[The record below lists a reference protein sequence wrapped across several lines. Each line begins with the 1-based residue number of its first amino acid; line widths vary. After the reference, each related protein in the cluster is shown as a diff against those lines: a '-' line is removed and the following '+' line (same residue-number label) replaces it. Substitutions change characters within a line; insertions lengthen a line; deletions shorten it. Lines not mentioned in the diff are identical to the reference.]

1 MAWHERD
8 SVRFLGRALE
18 DEFNDIARS
27 LGGDVSSREAG
38 DDYLLTTNAL
48 YHGGPVS
55 WALTPKIFD
64 EDQLDILKDAAET
77 MGRIMD
83 KVTRHF
89 MRDESFRKLF
99 RLPPALEELCRT
111 PTGYKTPIPI
121 ARVDL
126 FFDEETGD
134 YTFCEM
140 NTDGSAGMTTTV
152 EVTRTVQRTEA
163 YRQLLRK
170 HPELTARTLD
180 PTGAVIDAILA
191 TYDEWVRERTADAG
205 STGFG
210 RPVVAIVDYSES
222 ASFDELK
229 DITKQ
234 LADRDVHAR
243 YCDIRDLRL
252 GRLAGRDALLTP
264 DGPVNCVYRRA
275 VTSEIADKPCVGT
288 RALARAGRLN
298 LACVVGGLST
308 WPCATKTV
316 FAVLRSQAT
325 RSILGD
331 DERAF
336 IERHVPQTELLDTT
350 SDLRPY
356 QDKDGWIVKPARGVQ
371 RRGRHSGHRLHE
383 GRVGRGPRTLRS
395 GRRRRAGIRLPVSHA
410 HAARGQARS
419 RRGSAPCRAHE
430 QHGGSLPLS
439 RELLGRLH
447 ALWEAGRYRRTYTSA
462 QRKLS
467 CHGKAMTYA
476 HTALTCRTGPGRPD

>member
-1 MAWHERD
+1 MARPENISREDVADVARHGRD

-27 LGGDVSSREAG
+27 LGGDVNGREAG

-89 MRDESFRKLF
+89 MHDESFRKLF
-99 RLPPALEELCRT
+99 RLTPALEELCRT

-134 YTFCEM
+134 YTFCEL

-152 EVTRTVQRTEA
+152 EVTRTVQRTET
-163 YRQLLRK
+163 YRQLLCK

-316 FAVLRSQAT
+316 FAVLRSQAA

-356 QDKDGWIVKPARGVQ
+356 QDKDGWIVKPAGGFNGAGVIAGLDCTKDEWEEALARCAAEGGVVQAYASPYRTPMLRGG
-371 RRGRHSGHRLHE
+371 RLEAGEDPLLAEPMSNMEGLYLFRGSFSGVFTRCGRQAVIGEHTHRLN
-383 GRVGRGPRTLRS
+383 
-395 GRRRRAGIRLPVSHA
+395 VS
-410 HAARGQARS
+410 
-419 RRGSAPCRAHE
+419 C
-430 QHGGSLPLS
+430 LVM
-439 RELLGRLH
+439 
-447 ALWEAGRYRRTYTSA
+447 
-462 QRKLS
+462 
-467 CHGKAMTYA
+467 GK
-476 HTALTCRTGPGRPD
+476 R

>member
-1 MAWHERD
+1 MTRPTDPSGEDVADVAWRERGL
-8 SVRFLGRALE
+8 VRFLGRTLE
-18 DEFNDIARS
+18 DEFNGIARS
-27 LGGDVSSREAG
+27 LDGDVSGRKAG

-48 YHGGPVS
+48 YHGRPVS

-64 EDQLDILKDAAET
+64 EAQFDILKDAAET

-83 KVTRHF
+83 RVTRRF
-89 MRDESFRKLF
+89 MRDGRFRRLF

-111 PTGYKTPIPI
+111 PTGYTVPIPI

-134 YTFCEM
+134 YTFCEL

-152 EVTRTVQRTEA
+152 EVTRAVQRTET

-170 HPELTARTLD
+170 HPELRARSLD

-191 TYDEWVRERTADAG
+191 TYDEWARARTADIG
-205 STGFG
+205 STGAD
-210 RPVVAIVDYSES
+210 RPEMAIVDYSES

-229 DITKQ
+229 DIIRQ
-234 LADRDVHAR
+234 LADRGVRAH

-252 GRLAGRDALLTP
+252 GRMAGRDALMTP
-264 DGPVNCVYRRA
+264 DGPVSCVYRRA
-275 VTSEIADKPCVGT
+275 VTSEIADKPCAGT
-288 RALARAGRLN
+288 RALAQAGRLN
-298 LACVVGGLST
+298 LACVVGGFRT

-336 IERHVPQTELLDTT
+336 IERHVPQTELLDAT

-356 QDKDGWIVKPARGVQ
+356 QDKDDWIVKPAGGFNGAGVIAGLDCTKDEWRGALARCAAEGGVVQ
-371 RRGRHSGHRLHE
+371 AYAPQYRTPMMRGGRLEAGEDPLLAEPMSNMEGLFLFRGSFSGIFTRCGRQAVIGEHTHRLN
-383 GRVGRGPRTLRS
+383 VGCL
-395 GRRRRAGIRLPVSHA
+395 IV
-410 HAARGQARS
+410 
-419 RRGSAPCRAHE
+419 
-430 QHGGSLPLS
+430 
-439 RELLGRLH
+439 
-447 ALWEAGRYRRTYTSA
+447 
-462 QRKLS
+462 
-467 CHGKAMTYA
+467 GK
-476 HTALTCRTGPGRPD
+476 R